1 MDQVI
6 KKKLPKKDD
15 KPFSFFT
22 TSTGWHCCF
31 RKYRKTDF
39 AELGTGLSLYF
50 KMLKFL
56 IAFFL
61 IFTILSIPLY
71 IYFTDG

>member
-1 MDQVI
+1 
-6 KKKLPKKDD
+6 
-15 KPFSFFT
+15 
-22 TSTGWHCCF
+22 
-31 RKYRKTDF
+31 
-39 AELGTGLSLYF
+39 LYF

-61 IFTILSIPLY
+61 IFTIFSIPLY